1 MSQPKILIS
10 NDDGI
15 FSPGI
20 YALWEAMREIG
31 DTIIVAPDTEKSA
44 VGHAITLTDPLRVV
58 PVHRSG
64 GFEGLAVSGTP
75 SDCTKIAIKSIMDEK
90 PDLLIS
96 GINSG
101 ANIGTNLI
109 YSGTISAA
117 TEGTMLGIPSIAI
130 SLDSYRSDNYSVA
143 KQTAID
149 IATNVL
155 SNGIPNGTLL
165 NVNVPF
171 CDSHEIRGMKVT
183 RQGNQY
189 FKDEFEKRTDPRGRT
204 YYWMKGIIIDK
215 DEELE
220 FDGKAVRE
228 NYISITPIQFN
239 MTHESYMDELKE
251 RFENE

>member
-15 FSPGI
+15 FAPGI

-165 NVNVPF
+165 NVNVPY
-171 CDSHEIRGMKVT
+171 CLPDEIKGVKIT

-189 FKDEFEKRTDPRGRT
+189 FKDEFDKRTDPRGRT

-239 MTHESYMDELKE
+239 MTHESYMDELRE

>member
-1 MSQPKILIS
+1 MSKPKILIT

-15 FSPGI
+15 FAPGI
-20 YALWEAMREIG
+20 RALWEAMCEIG
-31 DTIIVAPDTEKSA
+31 DPIVIAPDTEQSA

-58 PVHRSG
+58 PVRRSG

-75 SDCTKIAIKSIMDEK
+75 SDCTKIAIKSILDEK

-101 ANIGTNLI
+101 SNVGNNII

-130 SLDSYRSDNYSVA
+130 SLDSYKSDDYRVSKKA
-143 KQTAID
+143 AID
-149 IATNVL
+149 MANHVL
-155 SNGIPNGTLL
+155 HHGVPQGTLL
-165 NVNVPF
+165 NVNVPY
-171 CDSHEIRGMKVT
+171 CLPGEIKGVKIT
-183 RQGNQY
+183 RQGTQY

-204 YYWMKGIIIDK
+204 YYWMKGNIIDK

-239 MTHESYMDELKE
+239 MTNESYMDELRE

>member
-15 FSPGI
+15 FAPGI

-130 SLDSYRSDNYSVA
+130 SLDSYRSDNYSVSR
-143 KQTAID
+143 KTAID

-155 SNGIPNGTLL
+155 SKGIPHGTLL
-165 NVNVPF
+165 NVNVPY
-171 CDSHEIRGMKVT
+171 CDPHEIRGMKVT

-204 YYWMKGIIIDK
+204 YYWMKGLVVDK

-239 MTHESYMDELKE
+239 MTHESYMDELRE

>member
-15 FSPGI
+15 FAPGI

-31 DTIIVAPDTEKSA
+31 DTIIVAPDMEKSA

-117 TEGTMLGIPSIAI
+117 TEGTMLGIPSVAI
-130 SLDSYRSDNYSVA
+130 SLDSYKSDNYSVA

-155 SNGIPNGTLL
+155 SNGIPHGTLL
-165 NVNVPF
+165 NVNVPY

-204 YYWMKGIIIDK
+204 YYWMKGNIIDK

-239 MTHESYMDELKE
+239 MTNESYMGELRE
-251 RFENE
+251 LFENE